1 MSTIVEQFESVLLAR
16 AAQLCGS
23 VPYDYT
29 SGYMLTLLKSIVN
42 DYPGIEDVL
51 RKHIARLE
59 LTIAENSTSD
69 DNDDEIV
76 YFY

>member
-1 MSTIVEQFESVLLAR
+1 MSTTVEQFESVLFAR
-16 AAQLCGS
+16 AAQLGGS
-23 VPYDYT
+23 VTYDYT

-51 RKHIARLE
+51 RKHIAGLE
-59 LTIAENSTSD
+59 RTIAENATSD
-69 DNDDEIV
+69 DNDEIV